1 MTNPRRN
8 PRFAVAAVLAI
19 CATGCG
25 HEAMV
30 GLDGDVN
37 LDALASDFGP
47 PDVGADGGLT
57 RFDAEAEDHEAPPPD
72 SGPLDAGACQASAGT
87 ANITGTWVDSL
98 RSESA
103 TIAQPKDLSQLPF
116 SAWVWTGACF
126 ASFPGAGT
134 SSGSFSVSGLPS
146 GELYLRYPRGTA
158 PRYVWRDGSAASIDL
173 GESLLGGPG
182 LVPAAGG
189 TSLQLQ
195 LSGLLPWQSFDDL
208 EIYAPDASVMVYAAG
223 FAASA
228 PPNVGA
234 TSWSAA
240 LDFKAGVVFEP
251 NLIDGEGVWITQLT
265 DRRAGTVSYQA
276 VASATVVR
284 DLHMVD
290 GAMTTLQASLQPLS
304 STERVSVDWPRS
316 RTVALLPSVNPLAT
330 FYDSSLFVTVIPGG
344 WQSGNYGNAA
354 DLMEILGDQGE
365 RSDIRETFEYA
376 DPYPAA
382 FERLI
387 EGSVRYVVDDAL
399 PGTPARQFRG
409 SLRTSQRVRS
419 SSEAISLSMFA
430 GPVRNFTINGRDAY
444 VSQTGVGTEVIVR
457 WEHPLEGPGTAY
469 AVQFF
474 RYEVQDGVTV
484 RTFAGE
490 VWTSATEMRVPPD
503 IVTAGAIYRVLIGT
517 TVGRADLPTAPYR
530 FGSPE
535 GYFETLSATF
545 VP

>member
-1 MTNPRRN
+1 M
-8 PRFAVAAVLAI
+8 
-19 CATGCG
+19 
-25 HEAMV
+25 
-30 GLDGDVN
+30 
-37 LDALASDFGP
+37 
-47 PDVGADGGLT
+47 GGL
-57 RFDAEAEDHEAPPPD
+57 P
-72 SGPLDAGACQASAGT
+72 
-87 ANITGTWVDSL
+87 N
-98 RSESA
+98 
-103 TIAQPKDLSQLPF
+103 
-116 SAWVWTGACF
+116 
-126 ASFPGAGT
+126 
-134 SSGSFSVSGLPS
+134 

-158 PRYVWRDGSAASIDL
+158 PRYVWRDGSATSIDL

-182 LVPAAGG
+182 LVPAAAG
-189 TSLQLQ
+189 TSLQLR
-195 LSGLLPWQSFDDL
+195 LTGLLPWQSFDDV

-234 TSWSAA
+234 TSWSAT
-240 LDFKAGVVFEP
+240 LDFNADVVFEP
-251 NLIDGEGVWITQLT
+251 NLIDGEGVWITQLS

-290 GAMTTLQASLQPLS
+290 GAMTTLRASLQPLS
-304 STERVSVDWPRS
+304 TTERVSVDWPRS
-316 RTVALLPSVNPLAT
+316 QTVALLPSVNPLAT

-344 WQSGNYGNAA
+344 WQSGSYCNAA
-354 DLMEILGDQGE
+354 DLVEILGDQGE
-365 RSDIRETFEYA
+365 RSDIHETFTYA

-387 EGSVRYVVDDAL
+387 EGTVRYVVDDAL
-399 PGTPARQFRG
+399 PGTPASQFRG
-409 SLRTSQRVRS
+409 SLRTNQRVRS

-430 GPVRNFTINGRDAY
+430 GPVRSFTINGRDAF

-474 RYEVQDGVTV
+474 RYEVQNGVTV

-490 VWTSATEMRVPPD
+490 VWTSATEVRVPPD
-503 IVTAGAIYRVLIGT
+503 IVTPAGTYRVLIGT